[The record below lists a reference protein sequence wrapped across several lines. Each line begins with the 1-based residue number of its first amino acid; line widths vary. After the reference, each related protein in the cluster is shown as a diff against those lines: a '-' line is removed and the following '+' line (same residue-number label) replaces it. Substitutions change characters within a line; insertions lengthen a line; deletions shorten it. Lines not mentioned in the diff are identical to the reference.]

1 MRFMTHYVIR
11 NADWAIAW
19 DGQRHVYR
27 RNVDVAFS
35 GSNFTHVGPGYAGPA
50 DKEIDGRGLM
60 AMPGLVDVHSH
71 PGREPAYRGIRE
83 EHGLR
88 GQFGTGLYE
97 RSQAYAADDDAMRAA
112 CAEFAYCELLKS
124 GVTTLVDLGSVWDG
138 WAALMAKSGLRSYL
152 APGFASARWKM
163 EGDSGLGYVWDEK
176 AGRQRLDA
184 ALAFVDGLKKHP
196 SGRLH
201 GVVCPAQID
210 TCTEEL
216 LRESFAAAVERSLPY
231 TVHIAQ
237 GVIEFREMQRRHGK
251 TPIQWAADVGILAPR
266 TILGHAIFLDSHSWL
281 CTGDRDLAIIAGS
294 GCSVAHCPTPFA
306 RYGAM
311 LESFGSYLRAGVN
324 MTIGT
329 DTTPHNML
337 EEMRTASTLARIA
350 SKDIH
355 SISTADLL
363 HAATVGGAK
372 ALGRDDIGQLAPGA
386 KADLVLVD
394 LAKLDMAPARDP
406 LRSLLYHAAE
416 RAVRDVYIDGKQVV
430 AGGQVL
436 TLDQE
441 SAAGRLADAQQRM
454 MADVPR
460 RDYRGRTAD
469 AITPLS
475 LPLA

>member
-1 MRFMTHYVIR
+1 MIR
-11 NADWAIAW
+11 NAAWAIAW
-19 DGQRHVYR
+19 DGKRHVYR
-27 RNVDVAFS
+27 RNVDIAYS
-35 GSNFTHVGPGYAGPA
+35 GNALTHVGPGYAGDA

-60 AMPGLVDVHSH
+60 VMPGLVDVHSH
-71 PGREPAYRGIRE
+71 PGREPAFRGIRE
-83 EHGLR
+83 EHGVR

-97 RSQAYAADDDAMRAA
+97 RSQAYTADDDAMRAA

-124 GVTTLVDLGSVWDG
+124 GVTTLVDLGAVWDG
-138 WAALMAKSGLRSYL
+138 WAGLMARSGLRSYL

-176 AGRQRLDA
+176 AGRQRFDA

-201 GVVCPAQID
+201 GVVCPSQID

-216 LRESFAAAVERSLPY
+216 LRDSFAAANERNLPY

-237 GVIEFREMQRRHGK
+237 GVTEFREMQRRHGK
-251 TPIQWAADVGILAPR
+251 TPIGFAADLGLLAPR

-281 CTGDRDLAIIAGS
+281 GTGQRDLGLLSHS

-311 LESFGSYLRAGVN
+311 LESLGSYLRAGVN

-337 EEMRTASTLARIA
+337 EEMRTAATLARVA
-350 SKDIH
+350 SRDIH
-355 SISTADLL
+355 SVSTTDLL
-363 HAATVGGAK
+363 HAATVDGAK
-372 ALGRDDIGQLAPGA
+372 ALGRDDIGRIAPGA

-394 LAKLDMAPARDP
+394 LAKLDMAPVRDP
-406 LRSLLYHAAE
+406 LRSLLYHAAD
-416 RAVRDVYIDGKQVV
+416 RAVRDVYIDGRQVV
-430 AGGQVL
+430 ANGKVL

-441 SAAGRLADAQQRM
+441 SAAAGLADAQRRM
-454 MADVPR
+454 MAEVPK
-460 RDYRGRTAD
+460 RDYRGRSAD
-469 AITPLS
+469 DITPLS
-475 LPLA
+475 LPLPP